1 MDSGNGR
8 RGAGADPGGAE
19 APCRTLLVEDDEA
32 LRQRFASILSAW
44 RSGRLLAACGTLGDA
59 MAVLDREPVDLLIT
73 DLRLPDGHGIQ
84 GIRRLR
90 ALNPQ
95 AEAMVVSVLADSAVV
110 IAAIE
115 AGATG
120 YLLKDDD
127 SASLIEAI
135 EELRAGRSPISS
147 SIARVLVRRLGAGGP
162 TAHGRT
168 SALSGAGAA
177 PGAGGKAASARP
189 AGGGKAA
196 LEAPEAGGEAAS
208 EAPEAGGKVILTPRE
223 TEILW
228 GIAKGLTY
236 AEVAEQLGISR
247 QTVPVHIKNI
257 YRKLQV
263 GNRSEAVFEASRLG
277 LIWL

>member
-1 MDSGNGR
+1 MKWVRPMASEGGR
-8 RGAGADPGGAE
+8 TDTGGGGGPAL
-19 APCRTLLVEDDEA
+19 CRTLLVEDDEP
-32 LRQRFASILSAW
+32 LRLRFESILSDW
-44 RSGRLLAACGTLGDA
+44 PGGRLVAACGTLGAA
-59 MAVLDREPVDLLIT
+59 MAALQSEPVDLLIT

-84 GIRRLR
+84 AIRRLR
-90 ALNPQ
+90 AVNPQ
-95 AEAMVVSVLADSAVV
+95 AEAMVISVLADKEIV

-120 YLLKDDD
+120 YLLKDIGAAD
-127 SASLIEAI
+127 LIEAI

-147 SIARVLVRRLGAGGP
+147 SIARVLVQRLGTG
-162 TAHGRT
+162 
-168 SALSGAGAA
+168 AL
-177 PGAGGKAASARP
+177 P
-189 AGGGKAA
+189 AGVQASSR
-196 LEAPEAGGEAAS
+196 EAA
-208 EAPEAGGKVILTPRE
+208 VLTPRE

-236 AEVAEQLGISR
+236 AEVAEQLGLSR